1 MNHKTKMPR
10 WMHAA
15 ELVEADEWVA
25 APTRAQTVIQRVIER
40 DGSLPDL
47 HVINTW
53 RYRILARPLIGLV
66 DLIVGHKLGRL
77 LLIGTYIV
85 MEGPEESFGKDET
98 VAELRAE
105 HEQARWTSRELR
117 ERLAKTEHAAT
128 AGENL
133 ARALRRVDGLIDEKG
148 HQIR

>member
-85 MEGPEESFGKDET
+85 MEGPEESFDKDET

-105 HEQARWTSRELR
+105 HEQAQWTNRELR

-133 ARALRRVDGLIDEKG
+133 ARALRRVDDLIDEKG